1 MKWTCSAALCLGLA
15 LAMPWAVAATDGGPM
30 RLLDDFNDI
39 AHWQVAGSDGVKA
52 NLRMTRGSAGNAL
65 CMDFDFGTVSGYAVA
80 RRDLPLDLPQ
90 NYEFSFGLR
99 GDAPINT
106 LQFKLIDASGEN
118 VWWVNRPDFTFPRE
132 WERIRFKRRHVE
144 FAWGPTTDRELRHSA
159 TLELVVARGQ
169 GGGKGS
175 VCFEQIQFRELPGAS
190 SAPPTPVLHATS
202 SLAPSTPA
210 HALDGLPDTAW
221 RSDPANGAEQIFTVD
236 FRQPRELGGLVLRW
250 LPELHASRYDIDF
263 SDDGTHWRTVR
274 HVVNGNGAEDPHLL
288 TESETRYLRLRL
300 HDGPVKA
307 YGIAKMEV
315 KDLAFGASPNAFF
328 AAVAKDAPR
337 GHYPRS
343 FSGEQTYWTVVG
355 INGGTVHGL
364 LSEDGALEPGPRA
377 AAIEPFLLTDEGFVT
392 WADVKP
398 EHSLQDDYLP
408 IPSVTWRQPDLALH
422 VTAFGVDT
430 PEQSALIGRY
440 RVENLAARPRVVT
453 LVLAVRPF
461 QVNPPTQFLNT
472 TGGVTPVRELR
483 WDSGALAVNGEHRV
497 FPLTTP
503 ERVILADFDAGNA
516 PQLLA
521 QPVAPAVTTLTDET
535 GFASAVL
542 TFRLALPPH
551 ASGEIGIVAPLTGAP
566 LLPTGDALAWLARQQ
581 EAAAAAWRTELNHV
595 RLGVPAAAQPIADTL
610 RTALAHMLI
619 SRNGSALQPGTR
631 AYARSWIRDGAM
643 MSDGLLRLGHAP
655 VVREYIDWFAPHQ
668 FADGKVPCCVDH
680 RGADPVVEN
689 DSHGEL
695 VYLIA
700 QYYRYTHDRDWLRS
714 MWPHVAAAVG
724 YMNVLRAQERR
735 AENETPSRRAF
746 YGLMP
751 PSISHEG
758 YSDRPAYSY
767 WDDFWALAGYES
779 AVTVAE
785 ALGRKRDAAAFA
797 RDRDAFRHDVEA
809 SLRASI
815 ALHGIDYIPGSAD
828 RGDFDATS
836 TTIGLS
842 IAGMQASLPQPQL
855 DRTFDR
861 YWQAFLK
868 RRGGAT
874 DWKDYTP
881 YELRSVGAFVR
892 LGRRERAVELLDG
905 LMADR
910 RPAAWNQ
917 WAEVVGR
924 DAREPRFIGD
934 MPHGWIASDFVSAA
948 LDLFAYERSSDESLV
963 LAAGVPTQWLAA
975 GQGIQVENLR
985 TPYGDLSY
993 TLRRDGKR
1001 LNLSIAGGMTP
1012 PPGGL
1017 VFGWPEAGEPGAAR
1031 IDESRRLTWKNREVR
1046 VGKLP
1051 SSVVVESS
1059 KKSTDR

>member
-1 MKWTCSAALCLGLA
+1 
-15 LAMPWAVAATDGGPM
+15 M
-30 RLLDDFNDI
+30 RLLDDFQEI
-39 AHWQVAGSDGVKA
+39 GPWQASASDGVKA
-52 NLRMTRGSAGNAL
+52 NLRITQGSAGNAL

-80 RRDLPLDLPQ
+80 RRDLPLDFPQ
-90 NYEFSFGLR
+90 NYEFTFGLR
-99 GDAPINT
+99 GDAPPNT
-106 LQFKLIDASGEN
+106 FQFKLIDASGEN

-132 WERIRFKRRHVE
+132 WERMRFKRRHVE
-144 FAWGPTTDRELRHSA
+144 FAWGPTTERELRRSA

-175 VCFEQIQFRELPGAS
+175 VCFEQLALRELPSAS
-190 SAPPTPVLHATS
+190 STPPTPVLHATS
-202 SLAPSTPA
+202 SLAPSAAA
-210 HALDGLPDTAW
+210 HALDGSPDTAW
-221 RSDPANGAEQIFTVD
+221 RSDPATGAGQTLTVD
-236 FRQPRELGGLVLRW
+236 FQEPREFGGLVIRW
-250 LPELHASRYDIDF
+250 LPDAFASRYDIDF

-274 HVVNGNGAEDPHLL
+274 RVVNGSGGIDPHLL

-300 HDGPVKA
+300 LHGPAKA
-307 YGIAKMEV
+307 YGVTEVEV

-355 INGGTVHGL
+355 INGGTAHGL
-364 LSEDGALEPGPRA
+364 LSEDGALEPGPRLPA
-377 AAIEPFLLTDEGFVT
+377 VEPFLLTEAGLVT

-408 IPSVTWRQPDLALH
+408 IPTVTWRQSDLALH
-422 VTAFGVDT
+422 VTAFGVG
-430 PEQSALIGRY
+430 ERARSALLGRY
-440 RVENLAARPRVVT
+440 RVENLAAWSRVVT

-472 TGGVTPVRELR
+472 TGGVTPIRELR
-483 WDSGALAVNGEHRV
+483 WDDDALSINGERRV
-497 FPLTTP
+497 FFLSRP
-503 ERVILADFDAGNA
+503 EQAILADFEAGNA
-516 PQLLA
+516 PQLITKSGVL
-521 QPVAPAVTTLTDET
+521 PGSTVTDET

-542 TFRLALPPH
+542 TFRLELPPH
-551 ASGEIGIVAPLTGAP
+551 ASREIGIVAPLTGAP
-566 LLPTGDALAWLARQQ
+566 SLPTGDTVAWLARQQ
-581 EAAAAAWRTELNHV
+581 DETAAAWRTELNHV
-595 RLGVPAAAQPIADTL
+595 RLHVPAAAKPIADTL

-619 SRNGSALQPGTR
+619 SRNGPALQPGTR

-643 MSDGLLRLGHAP
+643 MSDGLLRLGQAA

-714 MWPHVAAAVG
+714 MWPHVAAAVN
-724 YMNVLRAQERR
+724 YMNGLRAKERR
-735 AENETPSRRAF
+735 AENEAPSRRAF

-785 ALGRKRDAAAFA
+785 ALGRKQEVAAFS
-797 RDRDAFRHDVEA
+797 RDRDAFRHDLKA

-815 ALHGIDYIPGSAD
+815 AMHDIDFIPGSAD

-861 YWQAFLK
+861 YWQAFIK
-868 RRGGAT
+868 RRGGST

-892 LGRRERAVELLDG
+892 LGRRDRAMELLDG

-910 RPAAWNQ
+910 RPAGWNQ

-924 DAREPRFIGD
+924 VAREPRFIGD

-948 LDLFAYERSSDESLV
+948 LDLFAYERQGDHSLV
-963 LAAGVPTQWLAA
+963 LAAGVPTRWLED
-975 GQGIQVENLR
+975 QGFAVENLR
-985 TPYGDLSY
+985 TPDGKLSY
-993 TLRRDGKR
+993 GLRREGQRVMLTIDGG
-1001 LNLSIAGGMTP
+1001 LTP
-1012 PPGGL
+1012 PAGGL
-1017 VFGWPEAGEPGAAR
+1017 VFGWPYEGEPGVAR
-1031 IDESRRLTWKNREVR
+1031 MNDGTRLSLKNREVR
-1046 VGKLP
+1046 ILKVP
-1051 SSVVVESS
+1051 ESVVVELPT
-1059 KKSTDR
+1059 STNK